1 MWSKDD
7 GGEWLRIWLL
17 FALAALAL
25 YWERI
30 FESFDE
36 DIEEHRRESL
46 KLKEYCERSA
56 LVEKGLKELNA
67 LGWEVVGDYLNRDKE
82 KMKEDHKKFMELREG
97 SRRRSSGSRRTT
109 PSALEEG
116 KQFSHRPNR
125 DREVRR

>member
-82 KMKEDHKKFMELREG
+82 KMKEDHKKFMELAGRLKKEIEW
-97 SRRRSSGSRRTT
+97 
-109 PSALEEG
+109 LEENDP
-116 KQFSHRPNR
+116 FSP
-125 DREVRR
+125 RRGQAILPPS